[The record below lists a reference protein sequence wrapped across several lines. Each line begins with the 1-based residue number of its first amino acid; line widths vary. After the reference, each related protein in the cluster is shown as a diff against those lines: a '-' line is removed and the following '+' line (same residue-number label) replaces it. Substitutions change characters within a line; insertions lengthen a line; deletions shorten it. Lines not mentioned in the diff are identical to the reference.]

1 MARITRK
8 DLKSDKFALEVEH
21 TVTFFE
27 EHQKEMLRYGVIA
40 LAVIVLVIGY
50 GMYSRRQHAAR
61 QAALFTAVAAQEAPV
76 GQSQGGL
83 SFPTQ
88 ESKDQETVKLFSA
101 VKDKYS
107 GSAEAKIAEYYLGSI
122 RADQGKLA
130 EAEKSFLEAA
140 QGGDEKYASLAKLS
154 LAQIYFADGR
164 ADQGEKTLRELM
176 DKPTIFVSKEQAAI
190 MLARY
195 LAPTKPAEARKL
207 LQPLLNTPGGVG
219 QIAIGMAAELPQ
231 Q

>member
-1 MARITRK
+1 
-8 DLKSDKFALEVEH
+8 
-21 TVTFFE
+21 
-27 EHQKEMLRYGVIA
+27 
-40 LAVIVLVIGY
+40 
-50 GMYSRRQHAAR
+50 
-61 QAALFTAVAAQEAPV
+61 
-76 GQSQGGL
+76 
-83 SFPTQ
+83 
-88 ESKDQETVKLFSA
+88 
-101 VKDKYS
+101 
-107 GSAEAKIAEYYLGSI
+107 
-122 RADQGKLA
+122 
-130 EAEKSFLEAA
+130 
-140 QGGDEKYASLAKLS
+140 LS

-207 LQPLLNTPGGVG
+207 LQPLMNTPGGVG